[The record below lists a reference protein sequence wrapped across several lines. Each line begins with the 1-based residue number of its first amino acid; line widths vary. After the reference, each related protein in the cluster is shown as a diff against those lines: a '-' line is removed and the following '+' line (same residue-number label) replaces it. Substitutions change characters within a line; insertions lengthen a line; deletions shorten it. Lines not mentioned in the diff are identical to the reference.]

1 MLTYRTALFTVL
13 VTALEGNKMRSLVLL
28 LASALLVTVSI
39 NTPAASF
46 YQVPLTDDAREF
58 ARLESKLPAVLSY
71 FSQQSMAELQQF
83 YRQQLGEPD
92 RSALI
97 HGRLNLYYRVN
108 QQQVRILISE
118 QNNWRQVDIMVQ

>member
-1 MLTYRTALFTVL
+1 
-13 VTALEGNKMRSLVLL
+13 MRSSALL
-28 LASALLVTVSI
+28 LASTLFTAVSLDV
-39 NTPAASF
+39 NADSF

-58 ARLESKLPAVLSY
+58 ARLENKLPAVLSF
-71 FSQQSMAELQQF
+71 FSRQSVSQLQDF

-92 RSALI
+92 NSVMV

-118 QNNWRQVDIMVQ
+118 QNDWRQIDIMVQ